1 MASVTSGLSAADSQN
16 IIRATD
22 ALNRLTKSIN
32 SLEITNRELVKST
45 IKFNT
50 LFKSI
55 DNLDRGINRIRTSFV
70 KAENRQTSQTISQKN
85 KVPNNSTEI
94 KTVGPDTSHNLAADF
109 IKQNPVDRGI
119 YPDKKHLYD
128 PSYSSFNKEL
138 IDYIAVLAGTGPV
151 QVSVPVG
158 LLGVHLKGQIDRSD
172 AKDENARRQI
182 ATQSDNYNS
191 LREHKSTD
199 TFTTQRRRFNNAQQS
214 EQDFIARLAELN
226 KALKEQKENRERLIT
241 GADFP
246 DSDFPLGGKAAYV
259 KRVSADLLPG
269 IDNRISEIEQA
280 IKDTKVRLGGAKGLK
295 DDIRKNF
302 EGAYKPLTDFKAVGV
317 LSGIKTDSDD
327 QTITTQTSVTNF
339 ESGQYEYDSFHES
352 SRSSRYGSVQVAAD
366 YESSSDRKSAE
377 FSSAK
382 GIARDLT
389 AKPKSA
395 EDLIVERTEQQFRDI
410 ESLNTYAQSTED
422 YRLYQE
428 ARVAIAAQASEARQS
443 IRQNEE
449 QMDRQATLSGL
460 NDMNSAV
467 TGLMGIAEAARG
479 KQSGTYKALFAMS
492 KAFNVA
498 QATLN
503 LQSAI
508 VGAMNSPENVTV
520 AQKFA
525 SMAAVASAG
534 VQLLTSITSITMS
547 GQAHAGIDYIP
558 REGTW
563 LLDRG
568 ERVVDSRTNA
578 DLKQYLSKSNG
589 GSGGGSS
596 VSVNV
601 PLSIQSESSGGSGVT
616 AEDASILAG
625 MIKSKVYEIVSNEQR
640 PGGLLSRG

>member
-22 ALNRLTKSIN
+22 ALNKLTRSIN
-32 SLEITNRELVKST
+32 SLDTTSKDLVKSA
-45 IKFNT
+45 IRLNM
-50 LFKSI
+50 LLKSL
-55 DNLDRGINRIRTSFV
+55 DNLDRGINKFQINLTKSGMNIEKQKAINTAIPQEQSKAAAAIRQLDF
-70 KAENRQTSQTISQKN
+70 EPEQFKN
-85 KVPNNSTEI
+85 KNVEKFYSTTSRRLNN
-94 KTVGPDTSHNLAADF
+94 TVDIGVAGTSLGGSSISAISAIAGVLYKNTLDDDDIAREEKSRALDKLINNVNQLQHYRDTDSLQLKNKSISVSEEFLKKLDSSRDNIIF
-109 IKQNPVDRGI
+109 GIDKRRDNIEKLKVDRVESYVDSGDGEI
-119 YPDKKHLYD
+119 RYYNSPAD
-128 PSYSSFNKEL
+128 PKAVSVMENEIGNLNKSLKDNLNVRATFENFINQVKSDIAKEFSVNPINLEGALNGKQLKESAAISSNNDVEIDTQTFSISFEQQKYNAINQTTEARERDIDAMVRAYELEREKESAVGVAKDIVSQSKNPYEL
-138 IDYIAVLAGTGPV
+138 ID
-151 QVSVPVG
+151 
-158 LLGVHLKGQIDRSD
+158 
-172 AKDENARRQI
+172 E
-182 ATQSDNYNS
+182 
-191 LREHKSTD
+191 
-199 TFTTQRRRFNNAQQS
+199 
-214 EQDFIARLAELN
+214 
-226 KALKEQKENRERLIT
+226 KE
-241 GADFP
+241 A
-246 DSDFPLGGKAAYV
+246 
-259 KRVSADLLPG
+259 
-269 IDNRISEIEQA
+269 
-280 IKDTKVRLGGAKGLK
+280 
-295 DDIRKNF
+295 
-302 EGAYKPLTDFKAVGV
+302 
-317 LSGIKTDSDD
+317 
-327 QTITTQTSVTNF
+327 
-339 ESGQYEYDSFHES
+339 
-352 SRSSRYGSVQVAAD
+352 
-366 YESSSDRKSAE
+366 
-377 FSSAK
+377 
-382 GIARDLT
+382 
-389 AKPKSA
+389 
-395 EDLIVERTEQQFRDI
+395 QQFRDI

-449 QMDRQATLSGL
+449 QMDRQATLNGL
-460 NDMNSAV
+460 TDMNSAV

-492 KAFNVA
+492 KAFSVA
-498 QATLN
+498 QATLH
-503 LQSAI
+503 LQGAILSALD
-508 VGAMNSPENVTV
+508 APENVTV

-534 VQLLTSITSITMS
+534 VQLLSSITSITMS

>member
-1 MASVTSGLSAADSQN
+1 MASVTSGLSATDSQN

-22 ALNRLTKSIN
+22 ALNKLTRSIN

-45 IKFNT
+45 IRFNA
-50 LFKSI
+50 LNKSI
-55 DNLDRGINRIRTSFV
+55 DNLDRRINQVRTSFT
-70 KAENRQTSQTISQKN
+70 KIENKKTTQAVNSHSSELTKKPAIDAVVSSRDPHQTYNPAANAIRQSFIDKDIFINSRDLYKTSNANIQKDIIDSIAAISGMA
-85 KVPNNSTEI
+85 
-94 KTVGPDTSHNLAADF
+94 GP
-109 IKQNPVDRGI
+109 
-119 YPDKKHLYD
+119 
-128 PSYSSFNKEL
+128 EL
-138 IDYIAVLAGTGPV
+138 
-151 QVSVPVG
+151 SVPVSLISIQAKRMIDDNEDVRNYERNKISG
-158 LLGVHLKGQIDRSD
+158 FLSDYSNLENYKSYDEFDRQRSTLETAEKMQSVLLGQVDEISKAIEKLNKNKKNLSAGSTASAVDELGNIFSYNIPARPELIPKIDG
-172 AKDENARRQI
+172 EI
-182 ATQSDNYNS
+182 Y
-191 LREHKSTD
+191 
-199 TFTTQRRRFNNAQQS
+199 
-214 EQDFIARLAELN
+214 ELEKQKEKAN
-226 KALKEQKENRERLIT
+226 KALDATKGMVEEVKNNVANAFKIPSTLNLEGRL
-241 GADFP
+241 ADSSTL
-246 DSDFPLGGKAAYV
+246 SDK
-259 KRVSADLLPG
+259 
-269 IDNRISEIEQA
+269 NT
-280 IKDTKVRLGGAKGLK
+280 TK
-295 DDIRKNF
+295 
-302 EGAYKPLTDFKAVGV
+302 
-317 LSGIKTDSDD
+317 
-327 QTITTQTSVTNF
+327 TQTSITSF
-339 ESGQYEYDSFHES
+339 ESGQYQFDSFRES
-352 SRSSRYGSVQVAAD
+352 SGSSRFTSEQAIATFESDSARSSS
-366 YESSSDRKSAE
+366 ES
-377 FSSAK
+377 
-382 GIARDLT
+382 IARDIVTPPKT
-389 AKPKSA
+389 AY
-395 EDLIVERTEQQFRDI
+395 DLIDEREAQQFKDI

-428 ARVAIAAQASEARQS
+428 ARVEIAAQASDARQS

-449 QMDRQATLSGL
+449 QMDRQATLNGL

-508 VGAMNSPENVTV
+508 MGAMNSPDNVTV

-534 VQLLTSITSITMS
+534 VQLLSSITSITMS

-578 DLKQYLSKSNG
+578 DLKQYLSKNNG

-596 VSVNV
+596 VSVNI
-601 PLSIQSESSGGSGVT
+601 PLSIQSEGSGSAGVT
-616 AEDASILAG
+616 AEDASLLAG

>member
-22 ALNRLTKSIN
+22 ALNRLTRSIN
-32 SLEITNRELVKST
+32 SLEVTNRELVKST

-55 DNLDRGINRIRTSFV
+55 DNLDRGLNRVRTSFV
-70 KAENRQTSQTISQKN
+70 KAENRQTSQTIRQNKPLATKN
-85 KVPNNSTEI
+85 IEQQEKYRPEQNV
-94 KTVGPDTSHNLAADF
+94 AANG
-109 IKQNPVDRGI
+109 IKQNPLDKSIYIDKRYLDKPNYSRDIKDAIDSLSTLAGGIGTDASVPIGLLSISAKRMIDDSDEKDEYERRKRAQDIDRYNNLQNHRSYDVPNVQRKTLDDAEKSLKNFAKQQDINNKLLKDEYTKRENLLSGEYYSDMEIPLLGRSAYINQANSDIIPIVDQKIADLIKANEDIEIHKREAQRVRDDVKYNFSTLFGI
-119 YPDKKHLYD
+119 PDK
-128 PSYSSFNKEL
+128 FN
-138 IDYIAVLAGTGPV
+138 ISGVLAGE
-151 QVSVPVG
+151 SE
-158 LLGVHLKGQIDRSD
+158 DS
-172 AKDENARRQI
+172 N
-182 ATQSDNYNS
+182 N
-191 LREHKSTD
+191 
-199 TFTTQRRRFNNAQQS
+199 TTN
-214 EQDFIARLAELN
+214 I
-226 KALKEQKENRERLIT
+226 
-241 GADFP
+241 
-246 DSDFPLGGKAAYV
+246 
-259 KRVSADLLPG
+259 
-269 IDNRISEIEQA
+269 
-280 IKDTKVRLGGAKGLK
+280 
-295 DDIRKNF
+295 
-302 EGAYKPLTDFKAVGV
+302 
-317 LSGIKTDSDD
+317 
-327 QTITTQTSVTNF
+327 QTSVTRF
-339 ESGQYEYDSFHES
+339 ESGQYQYDSFHES
-352 SRSSRYGSVQVAAD
+352 SRSSRYGAVQVAAD
-366 YESSSDRKSAE
+366 YKSSSDRKSSE
-377 FSSAK
+377 FSSAQS
-382 GIARDLT
+382 IARDLT

-395 EDLIVERTEQQFRDI
+395 EDLINERTEQQFSDI
-410 ESLNTYAQSTED
+410 ESLNTYAKSTED

-601 PLSIQSESSGGSGVT
+601 PLSIQSEGSGGSGVT

>member
-22 ALNRLTKSIN
+22 ALNKLTRSIN

-45 IKFNT
+45 IRFNA
-50 LFKSI
+50 LNKSI
-55 DNLDRGINRIRTSFV
+55 DNLDRRINQVRTSFTKIENKRINQTV
-70 KAENRQTSQTISQKN
+70 SNSKPVEKNILGQRDKNEAE
-85 KVPNNSTEI
+85 
-94 KTVGPDTSHNLAADF
+94 HNVAANA
-109 IKQNPVDRGI
+109 IKQSPLDKSI
-119 YPDKKHLYD
+119 YIDKRYLDKK
-128 PSYSSFNKEL
+128 SYSNQTKDG
-138 IDYIAVLAGTGPV
+138 IDYFSTLMGLGEAGL
-151 QVSVPVG
+151 SVPVG
-158 LLGVHLKGQIDRSD
+158 MVSIYAKRIIDDGDARDEYERKRISGEIDTYNNLQNHRSYDVPDVQRKRLQDAEQSIKNFSKQYDINTKLLQDETKKREQLISGEYYSGMGIPSFGQSAYINQANSDILPIVDRKIAD
-172 AKDENARRQI
+172 LIKANENI
-182 ATQSDNYNS
+182 AI
-191 LREHKSTD
+191 
-199 TFTTQRRRFNNAQQS
+199 RRREAQGIIDDVKYNFSILFGIPDKFN
-214 EQDFIARLAELN
+214 
-226 KALKEQKENRERLIT
+226 IT
-241 GADFP
+241 GKLA
-246 DSDFPLGGKAAYV
+246 GEKG
-259 KRVSADLLPG
+259 DL
-269 IDNRISEIEQA
+269 NS
-280 IKDTKVRLGGAKGLK
+280 TT
-295 DDIRKNF
+295 N
-302 EGAYKPLTDFKAVGV
+302 
-317 LSGIKTDSDD
+317 
-327 QTITTQTSVTNF
+327 TQTSITSF
-339 ESGQYEYDSFHES
+339 ESGQYQFDSFQES
-352 SRSSRYGSVQVAAD
+352 SRSSRYGTVQVAAD

-377 FSSAK
+377 FSSAQS
-382 GIARDLT
+382 IARDLT

-395 EDLIVERTEQQFRDI
+395 EDLINERTEQQFKDI

-428 ARVAIAAQASEARQS
+428 ARVEIAAQASEARQS

-449 QMDRQATLSGL
+449 QMDRQATLNGL

-508 VGAMNSPENVTV
+508 MGAMNSPDNVTV

-534 VQLLTSITSITMS
+534 VQLLSSITSITMS

-578 DLKQYLSKSNG
+578 DLKQYLSKNNG

-596 VSVNV
+596 VSVNI
-601 PLSIQSESSGGSGVT
+601 PLSIQSEGSGSAGVT
-616 AEDASILAG
+616 AEDASLLAG